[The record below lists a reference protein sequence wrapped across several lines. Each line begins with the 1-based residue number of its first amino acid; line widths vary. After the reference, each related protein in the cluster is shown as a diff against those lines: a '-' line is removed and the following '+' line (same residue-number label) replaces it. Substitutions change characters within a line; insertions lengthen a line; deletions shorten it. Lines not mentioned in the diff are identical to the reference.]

1 MDRLSVHLGDHR
13 GSLWISL
20 DAGMTLCVWRRMS
33 LFSRDTSWSIYEWSF
48 VMFSTHLKRCR
59 KKMRERE
66 SECGTQAKSIWIR
79 LTVLFFTFY
88 IDLNTFKRK
97 IRDKS
102 RVGKISLQK
111 MWSPVSA
118 HFLLPTLP
126 AFSVF
131 CCLIWYIPPNV
142 KINADTA
149 AFGSTI
155 LDLSNT
161 FLG

>member
-1 MDRLSVHLGDHR
+1 MRGWHSVCGEECPCSQETPAGVFMNEALWCFQLTWSGAEKKWGREKANVEPRLRVYGYD
-13 GSLWISL
+13 
-20 DAGMTLCVWRRMS
+20 
-33 LFSRDTSWSIYEWSF
+33 
-48 VMFSTHLKRCR
+48 
-59 KKMRERE
+59 
-66 SECGTQAKSIWIR
+66 